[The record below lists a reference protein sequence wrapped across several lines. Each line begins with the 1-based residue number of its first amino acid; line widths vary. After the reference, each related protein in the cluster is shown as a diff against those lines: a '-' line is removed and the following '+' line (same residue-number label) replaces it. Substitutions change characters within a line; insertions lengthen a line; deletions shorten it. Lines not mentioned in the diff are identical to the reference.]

1 MDRRLTSSLFR
12 LAAAVRAAART
23 DNGVLVLA
31 PERQIRQAKRV
42 PVPHHWVALLREG
55 CAEEAA
61 AVREAVCSAEGI
73 GRRCPWWVVVAGG
86 GVCAAEAWRL
96 RAPSRSALADM
107 TGPLTAA
114 RGATAGAKESDDEVR
129 ASILLGRSQCFIW
142 ASRTLVAVNSWAGGE
157 RAGAQAGFRRSDLK
171 KRCRSLGEGGAEGFV
186 SVSSHIHISI
196 FYPLRCET
204 DDFCLVSGDGAWRT
218 DGIQS

>member
-61 AVREAVCSAEGI
+61 AVREAACSAEGI

-129 ASILLGRSQCFIW
+129 ASILLGRSQCFHLGFTH
-142 ASRTLVAVNSWAGGE
+142 ACSCEFVGGRREGGSAGGFPQV
-157 RAGAQAGFRRSDLK
+157 G
-171 KRCRSLGEGGAEGFV
+171 
-186 SVSSHIHISI
+186 
-196 FYPLRCET
+196 P
-204 DDFCLVSGDGAWRT
+204 
-218 DGIQS
+218 